1 LEVKVNLV
9 RVFEEPVVIIFSW
22 MILIV
27 GILGAARLIGAK
39 MPTEGIMAGPGDLLR
54 TS

>member
-1 LEVKVNLV
+1 MPSLA

-39 MPTEGIMAGPGDLLR
+39 MPTKGILAGPGDLLR
-54 TS
+54 ST